1 MKQHE
6 LRSPKGARRTRKRL
20 GRGNGSKGNYSGKGM
35 KGQQSRSGVNMR
47 PGFEGGQIP
56 MVLKLPTR
64 RGFTNIFRTD
74 YAVVNLSTLEEC
86 FENGADVT
94 PEAMVHAGILRNLK
108 MPIKILAHGEITKS
122 LTVSAHRFSAQA
134 KVQLQS
140 AGGTVQEL
148 SGPKTREQD
157 DAGNGS

>member
-1 MKQHE
+1 VKQHE
-6 LRSPKGARRTRKRL
+6 LRPPRGAKKTSKRL

-35 KGQQSRSGVNMR
+35 KGQQSRSGSKVR
-47 PGFEGGQIP
+47 PGFEGGQLP

-74 YAVVNLSTLEEC
+74 YAVVNLSSLEER
-86 FENGADVT
+86 FEADADVT
-94 PEAMVHAGILRNLK
+94 PEAMVHAGLLRNLK
-108 MPIKILAHGEITKS
+108 MPIKVLAGGDITKS
-122 LTVSAHRFSAQA
+122 LTVSAHRFSTQA
-134 KVQLQS
+134 KAQLES

>member
-6 LRSPKGARRTRKRL
+6 LRSPKGARRVSKRV

-35 KGQQSRSGVNMR
+35 KGQQSRSGSGPR
-47 PGFEGGQIP
+47 PGFEGGQLP
-56 MVLKLPTR
+56 LVLKLPTR

-74 YAVVNLSTLEEC
+74 YAVVNLSSLEQR

-94 PEAMVHAGILRNLK
+94 PEAMVHAGLLRNLK
-108 MPIKILAHGEITKS
+108 MPIKVLADGEITKS
-122 LTVSAHRFSAQA
+122 LTVTAHRFSTQA
-134 KVQLQS
+134 KAQLQS

-148 SGPKTREQD
+148 SGPKAREQA
-157 DAGNGS
+157 DAGNGN

>member
-6 LRSPKGARRTRKRL
+6 FRSPKGARRASKRV

-35 KGQQSRSGVNMR
+35 KGQQSRSGSSVR
-47 PGFEGGQIP
+47 PGFEGGQLP

-74 YAVVNLSTLEEC
+74 YAVVNLSALEER
-86 FENGADVT
+86 FESGANVT

-108 MPIKILAHGEITKS
+108 MPVKVLANGEITKS
-122 LTVSAHRFSAQA
+122 LTVSAHRFSTQA
-134 KVQLQS
+134 KERLQS

-148 SGPKTREQD
+148 SGPKTREQA

>member
-74 YAVVNLSTLEEC
+74 YAVVNLSTLEER
-86 FENGADVT
+86 FESGADVT

>member
-1 MKQHE
+1 VKQHE
-6 LRSPKGARRTRKRL
+6 LRPPKGAKRTSKRL
-20 GRGNGSKGNYSGKGM
+20 GRGNGSKGNYSGKGI
-35 KGQQSRSGVNMR
+35 KGQKSRSGVKMR

-74 YAVVNLSTLEEC
+74 YAVVNLSTLEER
-86 FENGADVT
+86 FESGADVT

-122 LTVSAHRFSAQA
+122 LMVSAHRFSTQA

>member
-6 LRSPKGARRTRKRL
+6 LRPPKGAKRTSKRL
-20 GRGNGSKGNYSGKGM
+20 GRGNGSKGNYSGKGI
-35 KGQQSRSGVNMR
+35 KGQKSRSGVNMR

-86 FENGADVT
+86 FESGADVT